1 MGKKFD
7 ISKFEADFFWYLYK
21 NFSLDIVSFS
31 KKVAYEGKVYFIHME
46 NSRIIEI
53 FDCSRDERKCIF
65 SLAEK
70 TA

>member
-1 MGKKFD
+1 
-7 ISKFEADFFWYLYK
+7 
-21 NFSLDIVSFS
+21 
-31 KKVAYEGKVYFIHME
+31 ME

-70 TA
+70 TAWQSVPYMRV